1 MREMPCC
8 WRPCAQIL
16 NTYGIN
22 LNSAARFW
30 RENRLLVSPRF
41 LGTAVAD
48 SAYVVLSA
56 TKQDNGNHGK

>member
-1 MREMPCC
+1 MREMPYS
-8 WRPCAQIL
+8 RMPSGQIL

-41 LGTAVAD
+41 LGTAVAN